1 MGSLCSKSS
10 TLEGGHTVLGSGPV
24 NSNAPASN
32 RPGASSQRTDP
43 RAAAAEAAERR
54 LKAVGSS
61 HHEYKRLLEPLQA
74 QARGTNAGNP
84 KQGKLASQLA
94 KQNNAKPGAQAQSE
108 PAQLVVR
115 SIVFNFI
122 GCRL

>member
-54 LKAVGSS
+54 LKA
-61 HHEYKRLLEPLQA
+61 A
-74 QARGTNAGNP
+74 QARGTNTGNP

-94 KQNNAKPGAQAQSE
+94 KQNSAKPGTQAQAE
-108 PAQLVVR
+108 PAQLVWD
-115 SIVFNFI
+115 
-122 GCRL
+122 